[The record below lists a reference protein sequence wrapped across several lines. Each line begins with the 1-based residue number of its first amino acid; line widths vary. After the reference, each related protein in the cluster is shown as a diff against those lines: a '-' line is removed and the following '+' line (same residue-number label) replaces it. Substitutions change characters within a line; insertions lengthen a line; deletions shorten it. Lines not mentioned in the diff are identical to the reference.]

1 MRSSWRVL
9 LCDELR
15 VAVVGA
21 GSWGTALAQVLCD
34 NKQKVMMYDLNQKI
48 VDDINNN
55 HKNTQFFEKI
65 NLPEELTATSNLKE
79 ALKNTEY
86 ILLSV
91 PTKVIR
97 VVLQDINRELN
108 HPVTIINASKGIEP
122 TTHKRV
128 SEIVA
133 EEISPEKLQAF
144 VALSGPSHA
153 EEVIERALTSVTCAS
168 IVSGKAEEIQ
178 NLFKN
183 NYFRV
188 YRVDDLIGV
197 EVGGSIKNVIALA
210 AGIIAGLGYGDNAK
224 AALITRGLVEI
235 KRLGVALG
243 AKEETFSGLS
253 GLGDLIVT
261 CTSVHSRNWQAGYKI
276 GNGSNLQETLDSMTM
291 VVEGVRTCQATYE
304 LTKEINIE
312 MPIVETIY
320 QVIFNKLNPN
330 DAITQLMQRETKP
343 EFY

>member
-1 MRSSWRVL
+1 MTKSVT
-9 LCDELR
+9 
-15 VAVVGA
+15 VVGA

-34 NKQKVMMYDLNQKI
+34 NQNEVMLYDLNQEI
-48 VDDINNN
+48 VNDINQN
-55 HKNTQFFEKI
+55 HQNSRFFKELSLPQNLKATI
-65 NLPEELTATSNLKE
+65 NLSE
-79 ALKNTEY
+79 ALKETEI

-97 VVLQDINRELN
+97 DVLKDINRVLD
-108 HPVTIINASKGIEP
+108 HPVVIINASKGIEP
-122 TTHKRV
+122 GTHKRV
-128 SEIVA
+128 SEIVE
-133 EEISPEKLQAF
+133 EEISEENLVAF
-144 VALSGPSHA
+144 VALTGPSHA
-153 EEVIERALTSVTCAS
+153 EEVIERAVTTVTCAAT
-168 IVSGKAEEIQ
+168 VAEVANEIQ
-178 NLFKN
+178 ILFN
-183 NYFRV
+183 NQYFRV

-235 KRLGVALG
+235 KRLGVAIG
-243 AKEETFSGLS
+243 ANEETFGGLS

-276 GNGSNLQETLDSMTM
+276 GSGSNLQEAIDSMTM

-304 LTKEINIE
+304 LAHELGIE
-312 MPIVETIY
+312 MPIVETVY
-320 QVIFNKLNPN
+320 QVIFNKLDPTT
-330 DAITQLMQRETKP
+330 AISQLMTREMKP

>member
-1 MRSSWRVL
+1 MSKSVT
-9 LCDELR
+9 
-15 VAVVGA
+15 VVGA

-34 NKQKVMMYDLNQKI
+34 NENEVTLYDLNQEI
-48 VDDINNN
+48 VDDINVN
-55 HKNTQFFEKI
+55 HQNSRFFSELS
-65 NLPEELTATSNLKE
+65 LPQNLKATTNLTE
-79 ALKNTEY
+79 ALKSAEI

-97 VVLQDINRELN
+97 DVLKEVNSALD
-108 HPVTIINASKGIEP
+108 HPVVIINASKGIEP
-122 TTHKRV
+122 STHKRV
-128 SEIVA
+128 SEIVE
-133 EEISPEKLQAF
+133 EEIDAQNLTAF

-153 EEVIERALTSVTCAS
+153 EEVIERAVTTVTCAATVAD
-168 IVSGKAEEIQ
+168 IANEVQI
-178 NLFKN
+178 LFN
-183 NYFRV
+183 NQYFRV
-188 YRVDDLIGV
+188 YRVEDLIGV

-235 KRLGVALG
+235 KRLGIAVG
-243 AKEETFSGLS
+243 AKEETFGGLS

-276 GNGSNLQETLDSMTM
+276 GSGSNLQEAIDSMTM

-304 LTKEINIE
+304 LAHELNIE
-312 MPIVETIY
+312 MPIVETVY
-320 QVIFNKLNPN
+320 QVIFNKLDPTI
-330 DAITQLMQRETKP
+330 AISQLMTREMKP

>member
-1 MRSSWRVL
+1 MKNIT
-9 LCDELR
+9 
-15 VAVVGA
+15 VVGA

-34 NKQKVMMYDLNQKI
+34 NNQQVTLYDLNQKI

-55 HKNTQFFEKI
+55 HQNKTFFENVK
-65 NLPEELTATSNLKE
+65 LPTSLVATTNLKE
-79 ALKNTEY
+79 ALKDAEF

-97 VVLQDINRELN
+97 VVLEEINRELTR
-108 HPVTIINASKGIEP
+108 PVVIINASKGIEP

-133 EEISPEKLQAF
+133 EEISSNKLDAF

-153 EEVIERALTSVTCAS
+153 EEVIERGVTSVTCAS
-168 IVSGKAEEIQ
+168 TNLDKTKEIQ
-178 NLFKN
+178 ELFKN
-183 NYFRV
+183 KYFRV

-197 EVGGSIKNVIALA
+197 EIGGSIKNVIALA

-235 KRLGVALG
+235 KRLGIALG

-304 LTKEINIE
+304 LTKELNIE

-320 QVIFNKLNPN
+320 DVIFNKLNPQ
-330 DAITQLMQRETKP
+330 DAITQLMSRETKP

>member
-1 MRSSWRVL
+1 MTKSIT
-9 LCDELR
+9 
-15 VAVVGA
+15 VVGA

-34 NKQKVMMYDLNQKI
+34 NGHDVKLYDLNQEI
-48 VDDINNN
+48 IDDINRN
-55 HKNTQFFEKI
+55 HHNSRFFKELMLPD
-65 NLPEELTATSNLKE
+65 NLKGTTNLSEALKE
-79 ALKNTEY
+79 AEM

-91 PTKVIR
+91 PTKAIR
-97 VVLQDINRELN
+97 AVLKEINEVLD
-108 HPVTIINASKGIEP
+108 HPVVIINASKGIEP
-122 TTHKRV
+122 GTHKRV
-128 SEIVA
+128 SEIVQ
-133 EEISPEKLQAF
+133 EEINANHLVAF

-153 EEVIERALTSVTCAS
+153 EEVIERAVTTVTCAS
-168 IVSGKAEEIQ
+168 TVVELANEIQ
-178 NLFKN
+178 LMFN
-183 NYFRV
+183 NHYFRV

-235 KRLGVALG
+235 KRLGVAVG
-243 AKEETFSGLS
+243 ANEETFGGLS

-276 GNGSNLQETLDSMTM
+276 GSGSNLQEAIDSMTM

-304 LTKEINIE
+304 LAHELQIE
-312 MPIVETIY
+312 MPIVETVY
-320 QVIFNKLNPN
+320 QVIFNKLEPTL
-330 DAITQLMQRETKP
+330 AISQLMMRDMKP